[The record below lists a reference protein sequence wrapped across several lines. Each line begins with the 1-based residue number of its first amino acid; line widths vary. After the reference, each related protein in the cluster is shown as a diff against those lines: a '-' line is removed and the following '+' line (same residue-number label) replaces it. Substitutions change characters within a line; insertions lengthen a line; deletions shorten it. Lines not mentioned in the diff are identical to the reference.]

1 MKQKLAMLEQMA
13 AVTEAQYLREHAKI
27 KPILDHE
34 ARLRGQLTRL
44 EEQVREARNE
54 ADGDLPM
61 KALGADLL
69 WEGWHLNTRRNLN
82 MQLAQVTSRKLMA
95 MDRLRKTFGRK
106 TAVSDMEK
114 AEKLRRKAAKA
125 KTLQEQLL
133 SRL

>member
-13 AVTEAQYLREHAKI
+13 AVTEAQYLKEHAKI

-34 ARLRGQLTRL
+34 ARLRGQLTKL
-44 EEQVREARNE
+44 EAQVREARTE
-54 ADGDLPM
+54 ADGDMPM

-82 MQLAQVTSRKLMA
+82 MQLAQVTARKLMA

-106 TAVSDMEK
+106 TAVSDMER

-125 KTLQEQLL
+125 KSLEEQLL
-133 SRL
+133 NRL

>member
-13 AVTEAQYLREHAKI
+13 AVTEAQYLKEHAKI

-34 ARLRGQLTRL
+34 ARLRGQLTKL
-44 EEQVREARNE
+44 EVQVREARTE
-54 ADGDLPM
+54 ADGDIPM

-82 MQLAQVTSRKLMA
+82 MQLAQVTARKLMA

-114 AEKLRRKAAKA
+114 AEKLRRKVAKA
-125 KTLQEQLL
+125 KSMEEQLL

>member
-1 MKQKLAMLEQMA
+1 M
-13 AVTEAQYLREHAKI
+13 
-27 KPILDHE
+27 
-34 ARLRGQLTRL
+34 RGQLTTL
-44 EEQVREARNE
+44 EAQVREARAE
-54 ADGDLPM
+54 ADGDMPM

-69 WEGWHLNTRRNLN
+69 WEGWHLSTRRNLN
-82 MQLAQVTSRKLMA
+82 MQLAQVTARKLMA

-125 KTLQEQLL
+125 KTLEEQLL

>member
-1 MKQKLAMLEQMA
+1 MNQKLAMLEQMA
-13 AVTEAQYLREHAKI
+13 AVTEAQYLKEHAKI

-34 ARLRGQLTRL
+34 ARLRGQLTTL
-44 EEQVREARNE
+44 EAQVREARAE
-54 ADGDLPM
+54 ADGDMPM

-69 WEGWHLNTRRNLN
+69 WEGWHLSTRRNLN
-82 MQLAQVTSRKLMA
+82 MQLAQVTARKLMA

-125 KTLQEQLL
+125 KTLEEQLL

>member
-13 AVTEAQYLREHAKI
+13 AVTEAQYLKEHAKI

-34 ARLRGQLTRL
+34 ARLRGQLTKL
-44 EEQVREARNE
+44 EAQVREARTE
-54 ADGDLPM
+54 ADGDMPM

-82 MQLAQVTSRKLMA
+82 MQLAQVTARKLMA

-125 KTLQEQLL
+125 KTLEEQLL
-133 SRL
+133 SRI